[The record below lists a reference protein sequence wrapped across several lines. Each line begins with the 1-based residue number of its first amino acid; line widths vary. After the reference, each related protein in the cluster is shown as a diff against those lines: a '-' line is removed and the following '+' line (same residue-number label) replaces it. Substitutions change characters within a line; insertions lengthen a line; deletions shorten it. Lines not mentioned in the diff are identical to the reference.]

1 MPMAT
6 VGNEVLSAAGEAKA
20 KRTAQRSHD
29 RALLRAQ
36 VLAVAAVR
44 ELEEGLAALSGAP
57 LLRSWRRKYSILPY
71 YPRPLIAATPSA
83 PAVRS
88 ASRSSSQAQW
98 CARNTS
104 ALHGPP

>member
-44 ELEEGLAALSGAP
+44 ELEEGRPGGAFWRAPTKVVEEKIYDITVLSTP
-57 LLRSWRRKYSILPY
+57 PDRCDPFCPSCSQC
-71 YPRPLIAATPSA
+71 IAQFESSTM
-83 PAVRS
+83 VR
-88 ASRSSSQAQW
+88 A
-98 CARNTS
+98 
-104 ALHGPP
+104 